1 MDTSNQSLRVP
12 AEDPVYQIN
21 HTVSGF
27 ITDPAFLFHLNALR
41 DIASSV
47 ESSRRQQQGLSI
59 LDIASSESTTTCYT
73 SSNTP
78 LQRISKNKRSTLKRL
93 PTNFSSFN
101 AKAHTSQIND
111 EPNELSLANSVCHPP
126 ITDSDNQ
133 RAELSRASKP
143 LPSRGLVVTADASS
157 GLARSE
163 PIWGK
168 SNFVFFPPLHPVDKD
183 LHPDFITGQR
193 L

>member
-1 MDTSNQSLRVP
+1 MHSYSIPMHCAISPRALNP
-12 AEDPVYQIN
+12 A
-21 HTVSGF
+21 G
-27 ITDPAFLFHLNALR
+27 
-41 DIASSV
+41 
-47 ESSRRQQQGLSI
+47 RQQQGLSN
-59 LDIASSESTTTCYT
+59 LDIPSSESTTTSYT

-78 LQRISKNKRSTLKRL
+78 LQRISKNKRSPLKRL
-93 PTNFSSFN
+93 PTNCQLFY

-111 EPNELSLANSVCHPP
+111 RPNELSLANSVCHPP
-126 ITDSDNQ
+126 ITDSDVA

-168 SNFVFFPPLHPVDKD
+168 SVL
-183 LHPDFITGQR
+183 
-193 L
+193 